1 MHHENV
7 FLKMQYF
14 TIFYIYIY
22 IRNLT
27 TLIVIN
33 VILLHCCNFTGHIQK
48 SHQKSYKTQLI
59 SQYLLMIFTNTIVMV
74 INDIYE
80 QRAQLSDNGLEID

>member
-1 MHHENV
+1 MKTF

-14 TIFYIYIY
+14 TIFYIY

-80 QRAQLSDNGLEID
+80 QERNCQITDLRLIK